1 MLEIDGSQ
9 GEGGGQT
16 VRTAVALSALTGMDI
31 HMTRIRENRPTR
43 GLSKQH
49 CTAIEGVSQMTDS
62 WVMGNFPGSRDIT
75 FRPGNTRLED
85 LTFDVGSAGSISL
98 VMQAMLLAA
107 RFHTNGVR
115 MDITGGTNVMW
126 APPVDFYSQVL
137 FPLME
142 RMGFEADMQI
152 INRGFYPEGGG
163 RVIVNMKPPE
173 KIKALSLLEL
183 GDFQRIE
190 GICYCRGLPGRVA
203 DDIIHSAEKKLKD
216 ITTDITI
223 SKELSEGRSGGAGIS
238 LVAIFENGRL
248 GSGVLGSKG
257 YPASQVGEDAA
268 NDLLNDISSESTM
281 DVHAADQLV
290 PYMALSG
297 EECEFKV
304 WKISNHLLSQMDM
317 LERFLDVSF
326 GVVRIKKGYHIS
338 ITPGEQ

>member
-16 VRTAVALSALTGMDI
+16 VRTAVALSALTGREI
-31 HMTRIRENRPTR
+31 RMTRIRENRPTR

-49 CTAIEGVSQMTDS
+49 CTAIEGVSKMTDS
-62 WVMGNFPGSRDIT
+62 WVTGNFTGSQDIT
-75 FRPGNTRLED
+75 FKPGSTKIDD
-85 LTFDVGSAGSISL
+85 LSFDVGSAGSISL

-107 RFHTNGVR
+107 RFHTDGVR

-126 APPVDFYSQVL
+126 APPVDFYNQIL

-142 RMGFEADMQI
+142 KMGFEANMQI

-163 RVIVNMKPPE
+163 RVIINMKPPL
-173 KIKALSLLEL
+173 KIKPLSILEL
-183 GDFQRIE
+183 GDFKSIE
-190 GICYCRGLPGRVA
+190 GICYCRGLPERVA
-203 DDIIHSAEKKLKD
+203 DDIIQSAETKLKD
-216 ITTDITI
+216 ITANISIT
-223 SKELSEGRSGGAGIS
+223 KEISEGRSTGAGIS

-248 GSGVLGSKG
+248 GSGVLGSRG

-268 NDLLNDISSESTM
+268 NDLLNDISSDSTI

-304 WKISNHLLSQMDM
+304 WNISNHLLSQMDM
-317 LERFLDVSF
+317 IERFLDVRF

-338 ITPGEQ
+338 ITPGEK